1 MSVMTWGVLP
11 DDVLHLIMYHYKN
24 ELHERMATR
33 TPQVEYYGSGKTYC
47 EMCDK
52 KKKKVAWFCKSYR
65 MMGGTCTLHAHHA
78 CATVGQPVTS
88 EVTVVRNGREDGWVQ
103 TQTII
108 GDNAFS
114 GPLKVRVESD
124 LR

>member
-65 MMGGTCTLHAHHA
+65 YDGRNLYSA

-114 GPLKVRVESD
+114 DPLKVRVESD